1 MEDTDTQIDVISW
14 RVLIADAQDDS
25 DEARGSSDRSLQAH
39 SEHVQKS
46 HETDKVVEISEV
58 KV

>member
-14 RVLIADAQDDS
+14 RVLVADAQDDS
-25 DEARGSSDRSLQAH
+25 DEAQGSSDRSLQAH

-46 HETDKVVEISEV
+46 YETDKVVEINEV